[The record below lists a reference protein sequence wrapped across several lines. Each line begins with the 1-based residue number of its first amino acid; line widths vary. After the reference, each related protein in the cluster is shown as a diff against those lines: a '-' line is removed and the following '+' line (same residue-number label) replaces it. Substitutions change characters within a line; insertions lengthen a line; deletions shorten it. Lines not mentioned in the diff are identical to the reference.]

1 MKKTYYFLTLFFVT
15 CTATLLAQTEQ
26 DPWQIT
32 FGINAVD
39 VYPTGQSPYGDLFED
54 FFNVQDHWNAI
65 PMISYIDVRRHAW
78 RGFSLVVRLGY
89 NRIKHYGPI
98 EKDANHLFA
107 NTDAVIKY
115 NVNTLLNWN
124 RLAPFVEFGGGY
136 SVFNITGEG
145 SFNLGTGIDY
155 LLGDSKKAVLSL
167 GTTNKGMGH
176 LRGAKHFQHTLGI
189 GFRFGSTDTDGD
201 GIPDD
206 EDACPEVPGL
216 ERFQGCPDSDGD
228 GVADCED
235 ACLDTAG
242 SELHNGCPDTDGDGI
257 ADPDDRCPQ
266 QAGTAALQ
274 GCPDQDGDGIADAQ
288 DDCPTVAGTVALNGC
303 PDTDGDG
310 ITDLDDNCPDVAGT
324 PANNG
329 CPEMGDQEKDIINS
343 LGQIIYFDFNS
354 YSIIPKS
361 IDTLEEIYEI
371 LKNYPN
377 ATIVVEGHT
386 DAKGSTDFNQA
397 LSELRAEVELNY
409 LVRRGLNRSQFTYI
423 GKGESEPVATND
435 TPEGRKANRRVVFK
449 IN

>member
-39 VYPTGQSPYGDLFED
+39 VYPTGQSPYGDPFED

-78 RGFSLVVRLGY
+78 RGFSLGVRLGY
-89 NRIKHYGPI
+89 NRIKRYGPI
-98 EKDANHLFA
+98 ETDANHLFA
-107 NTDAVIKY
+107 NADAVIKY
-115 NVNTLLNWN
+115 NINTLLNWN
-124 RLAPFVEFGGGY
+124 RVAPFVEFGGGY
-136 SVFNITGEG
+136 AVFNKTGEG

-167 GTTNKGMGH
+167 GTTYKGTGH
-176 LRGAKHFQHTLGI
+176 LRGTKHFQHTLGI

-216 ERFQGCPDSDGD
+216 ERFQGCPDSDSD
-228 GVADCED
+228 GVADRED
-235 ACLDTAG
+235 ACPDTAG
-242 SELHNGCPDTDGDGI
+242 SELH
-257 ADPDDRCPQ
+257 
-266 QAGTAALQ
+266 
-274 GCPDQDGDGIADAQ
+274 
-288 DDCPTVAGTVALNGC
+288 NGC

-329 CPEMGDQEKDIINS
+329 CPEMGDQEKDTINS

-377 ATIVVEGHT
+377 ANIVVEGHT

-397 LSELRAEVELNY
+397 LSELRAEVVVNY

-423 GKGESEPVATND
+423 GKIESEPVATND

>member
-39 VYPTGQSPYGDLFED
+39 VYPTGQSPYGDPFED

-78 RGFSLVVRLGY
+78 RGFSLGVRLGY
-89 NRIKHYGPI
+89 NRIKRYGPI
-98 EKDANHLFA
+98 ETDANHLFA
-107 NTDAVIKY
+107 NADAVIKY
-115 NVNTLLNWN
+115 NINTLLNWN
-124 RLAPFVEFGGGY
+124 RVAPFVEFGGGY
-136 SVFNITGEG
+136 AVFNKTGEG

-167 GTTNKGMGH
+167 GTTYKGTGH
-176 LRGAKHFQHTLGI
+176 LRGTKHFQHTLGI

-216 ERFQGCPDSDGD
+216 ERFQGCPDSDSD
-228 GVADCED
+228 GVADRED
-235 ACLDTAG
+235 ACPDTAG
-242 SELHNGCPDTDGDGI
+242 SELH
-257 ADPDDRCPQ
+257 
-266 QAGTAALQ
+266 
-274 GCPDQDGDGIADAQ
+274 
-288 DDCPTVAGTVALNGC
+288 NGC

-329 CPEMGDQEKDIINS
+329 CPEMGDQEKDTINS

-377 ATIVVEGHT
+377 ANIVVEGHT

-397 LSELRAEVELNY
+397 LSELRAEVVVNY